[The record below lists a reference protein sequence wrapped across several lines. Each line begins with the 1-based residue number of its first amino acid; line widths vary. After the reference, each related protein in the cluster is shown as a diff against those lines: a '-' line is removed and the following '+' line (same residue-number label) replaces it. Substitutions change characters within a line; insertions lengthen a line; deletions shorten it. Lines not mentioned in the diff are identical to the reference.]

1 MNADLPTPRDRTTLH
16 PSWTRLPEPLRDAID
31 TRLGSPVTDA
41 QPRGDI
47 GGSGFAYLV
56 ATARRGS
63 YFIKATPTHSPAA
76 ERYRTEA
83 RISAALPR
91 AVPTP
96 RLLWSDELA
105 GHVVLCFIAVV
116 GRTPPAPWQADELRA
131 ALRAQAVIA
140 ATLSDPPTLLRDLAT
155 TPFSETAAE
164 RDGNWAALAAD
175 GRPAPGLPAWAL
187 EQLPVL
193 AELEAMLPDLTADP
207 TGIIHGDLHPGNL
220 IILNRYNWTLATGW
234 GRAQRGPS
242 WIDTVTLLID
252 GSTERTAADRLL
264 AEHPTAGQIPPRGVE
279 ALLAAHAGH
288 LLIHAASAPDRA
300 SPHPRPHRCR
310 SGLAALDWLHHR
322 LQHRHSSPRTP
333 AARPPRPVA
342 PTAAGRDI
350 CDQHERS
357 SHERAAR
364 D

>member
-1 MNADLPTPRDRTTLH
+1 MNTDLPTPRDRTTRH
-16 PSWTRLPEPLRDAID
+16 PSWTRLPEPLRDAIS

-41 QPRGDI
+41 QPRGDTSD
-47 GGSGFAYLV
+47 SGFAYLV
-56 ATARRGS
+56 ATAGRGS

-76 ERYRTEA
+76 DRYRTEA

-116 GRTPPAPWQADELRA
+116 GRTPPTPWQADELRA
-131 ALRAQAVIA
+131 ALRAQAAIA
-140 ATLSDPPTLLRDLAT
+140 ATLTDPPTLLRHLAT
-155 TPFSETAAE
+155 KPFSETAAE
-164 RDGNWAALAAD
+164 RNGNWAALAA
-175 GRPAPGLPAWAL
+175 GRRPAPGLPAWAL

-193 AELEAMLPDLTADP
+193 ADLEAMLPDLTADP
-207 TGIIHGDLHPGNL
+207 TSLIHGDLHPGNL

-252 GSTERTAADRLL
+252 GSTERTATERLL

-279 ALLAAHAGH
+279 ALLAAHAGQ
-288 LLIHAASAPDRA
+288 LLIRAASGPDRA
-300 SPHPRPHRCR
+300 SPHLRSHRRR
-310 SGLAALDWLHHR
+310 SGLAALEWLRRR
-322 LQHRHSSPRTP
+322 LQQRHSSPGTP
-333 AARPPRPVA
+333 GARPSRPEA
-342 PTAAGRDI
+342 PTAGRGIRDN
-350 CDQHERS
+350 HERS
-357 SHERAAR
+357 PHERAAR